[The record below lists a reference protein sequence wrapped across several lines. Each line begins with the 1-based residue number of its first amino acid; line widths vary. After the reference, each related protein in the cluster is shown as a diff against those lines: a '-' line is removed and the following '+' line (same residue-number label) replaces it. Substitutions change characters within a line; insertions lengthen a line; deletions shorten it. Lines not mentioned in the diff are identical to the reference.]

1 MLDFLEMFRDHSR
14 SLEIQ
19 KMSFEEFHKEKV
31 QSKMKKCQ
39 SLASVPVLPSL
50 QTKSGRDLF
59 PIVVVVVVV
68 FRKGGGQRSIFIS
81 SDLLVY
87 LQIVF
92 SVCE

>member
-1 MLDFLEMFRDHSR
+1 
-14 SLEIQ
+14 
-19 KMSFEEFHKEKV
+19 MSVEEFHKEKV
-31 QSKMKKCQ
+31 QSKMKKRK
-39 SLASVPVLPSL
+39 SLASVPGLPSL

-68 FRKGGGQRSIFIS
+68 VFRKGGGQQSIFID

-92 SVCE
+92 SVRE

>member
-1 MLDFLEMFRDHSR
+1 
-14 SLEIQ
+14 
-19 KMSFEEFHKEKV
+19 MSVEEFHKEKA

-59 PIVVVVVVV
+59 PIVVVVVV

-92 SVCE
+92 SV